1 MEALA
6 RAKRLRTEAL
16 PAQAARLGEG
26 TARTVRNAERAKK
39 HGMVEK
45 SAGESGVAGNLK
57 QKWLTF
63 LESPSGK
70 EIAARLAIGG
80 VPVVDD
86 AKAFSSWVYSTRQVW
101 SRVGRAGCSDSMGLR
116 QIPYMLA
123 DKRSRRV

>member
-6 RAKRLRTEAL
+6 RAKRLREEAL
-16 PAQAARLGEG
+16 TAQAARQAEG
-26 TARTVRNAERAKK
+26 TACTVRNAERAKK

-70 EIAARLAIGG
+70 EIAARLWRL
-80 VPVVDD
+80 
-86 AKAFSSWVYSTRQVW
+86 AF
-101 SRVGRAGCSDSMGLR
+101 
-116 QIPYMLA
+116 A
-123 DKRSRRV
+123 DKRSGRV